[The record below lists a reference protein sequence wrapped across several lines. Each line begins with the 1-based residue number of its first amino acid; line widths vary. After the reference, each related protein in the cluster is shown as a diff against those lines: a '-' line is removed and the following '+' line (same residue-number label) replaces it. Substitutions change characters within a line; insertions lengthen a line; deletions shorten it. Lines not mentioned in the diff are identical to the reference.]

1 MKTRVITA
9 VVGLA
14 FLALV
19 LTFFDTLLF
28 DLTLTAVCL
37 LAIHEVFSAM
47 GFGSENLRL
56 PLVPMQEENRQ
67 RMMNHLRQLG
77 VNV

>member
-1 MKTRVITA
+1 
-9 VVGLA
+9 
-14 FLALV
+14 
-19 LTFFDTLLF
+19 
-28 DLTLTAVCL
+28 
-37 LAIHEVFSAM
+37 M

-67 RMMNHLRQLG
+67 RMMNRLRQLG